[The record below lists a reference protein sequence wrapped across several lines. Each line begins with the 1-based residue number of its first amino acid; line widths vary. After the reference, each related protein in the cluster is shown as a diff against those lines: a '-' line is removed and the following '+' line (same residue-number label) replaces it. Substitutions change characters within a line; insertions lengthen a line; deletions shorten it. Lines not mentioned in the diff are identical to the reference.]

1 MLLLRPKDAE
11 GLGEEEVS
19 QLQNLNSS
27 QSQNRE
33 SFHSFPNDL
42 ADWMAEVCFGSVVNG
57 DQGKVPR
64 KLIIKALKSLKDKHS
79 QRVLIQYGGINRSSN
94 ISLKDKTRR

>member
-1 MLLLRPKDAE
+1 MFKTLERKKD
-11 GLGEEEVS
+11 G
-19 QLQNLNSS
+19 QPQNLNSS

-33 SFHSFPNDL
+33 PLHSFPNDL

-64 KLIIKALKSLKDKHS
+64 KLIIKALKSLQHKHS
-79 QRVLIQYGGINRSSN
+79 QRVLTQYGGINRSSN
-94 ISLKDKTRR
+94 ISFKDKNSEMILTQ